1 MAMTVRPRRSVLYM
15 PGSNPRAMEKGKTLQ
30 ADGLILDLE
39 DAVAP
44 DAKAQARTQI
54 GAAIQGGGY
63 GKRELIVRTNG
74 LNTAWGYED
83 LVFAATSGA
92 DAVLLPKVESADMV
106 RQAEQILVASGAPAD
121 LKIWCMMETPLAM
134 LNVKEIA
141 GASPRLGAFVMGT
154 SDLAKDLHA
163 AHTRDRLPMITSL
176 GLCMLAARAYG
187 LAILDGVYLDL
198 NDDEGFAA
206 SCRQGVELGFDGKT
220 LIHPKT
226 LPATNAAFGPSADEV
241 AHSRRIIDA
250 FQAAVAEG
258 KGSNTLLC
266 CSSTSSSYV
275 FVLIARG
282 EVRKTDR
289 VIVVSTANGLKFSE
303 SRPAITR
310 TRSKGSR
317 RGMRT
322 RRWSCPTTTTPSA
335 APSIGVEPAPL
346 RAGNV
351 ASSSSRTARA
361 KRPARGLEVRGRLA
375 GRPPSRSRRRRR

>member
-44 DAKAQARTQI
+44 DAKALARTQI

-106 RQAEQILVASGAPAD
+106 RQAEQVLVASGAPAD

-134 LNVKEIA
+134 LNAKEIA

-226 LPATNAAFGPSADEV
+226 LGATNATFGPSVDEV
-241 AHSRRIIDA
+241 AYSRRIIDA

-258 KGSNTLLC
+258 KG
-266 CSSTSSSYV
+266 V
-275 FVLIARG
+275 VLVDGKLVENLHVENARRLVALA
-282 EVRKTDR
+282 E
-289 VIVVSTANGLKFSE
+289 
-303 SRPAITR
+303 AIDALEAE
-310 TRSKGSR
+310 
-317 RGMRT
+317 
-322 RRWSCPTTTTPSA
+322 A
-335 APSIGVEPAPL
+335 AA
-346 RAGNV
+346 
-351 ASSSSRTARA
+351 
-361 KRPARGLEVRGRLA
+361 
-375 GRPPSRSRRRRR
+375 